1 VSPSP
6 LSSAEIKTAP
16 YPSSFRPPPS
26 LPKPFIQEKKIS
38 KRINPD
44 FNDVSSVLI
53 AENEKEDYP
62 HHDPQVFHSE
72 EEK

>member
-1 VSPSP
+1 MG
-6 LSSAEIKTAP
+6 
-16 YPSSFRPPPS
+16 
-26 LPKPFIQEKKIS
+26 PFIQEKKIS